1 MIMGVTFFLFPE
13 KKKNHTTSHGV
24 IGEYRGESI
33 GGVYIR

>member
-1 MIMGVTFFLFPE
+1 MGATFFFGL
-13 KKKNHTTSHGV
+13 KKKKIHTTSHGV